1 MIAKERLFESRGS
14 LSSAL
19 ATDVA
24 NALQHHVRTKG
35 SSCLAV
41 SGGSTPKLFFE
52 TLSRFDVPWS
62 RVTVTLVDERQV
74 PETDPRS
81 NARLVRDNLLQNSAA
96 GAQFVPLFDNPE
108 AENVGTLDVVVLG
121 MGNDG
126 HTASFFPGGDN
137 LGEVLNPKTGK
148 RIVTM
153 SAPAAGESRLTFTLP
168 ALLDASLLCLHIE
181 GQEKRDVL
189 NKALGEGSVE
199 AMPVRAV
206 LRSKKPLTLYWC
218 P

>member
-24 NALQHHVRTKG
+24 NALQHHVRAKG
-35 SSCLAV
+35 SACLAV
-41 SGGSTPKLFFE
+41 SGGLTPKLFFE

-62 RVTVTLVDERQV
+62 KITVTLVDDRQV
-74 PETDPRS
+74 PETNSRS
-81 NARLVRDNLLQNSAA
+81 NARLVRENLLQNSAA
-96 GAQFVPLFDNPE
+96 GAKFVPLFENPD
-108 AENVGTLDVVVLG
+108 AENIATLDVVVLG
-121 MGNDG
+121 MGGDG
-126 HTASFFPGGDN
+126 HTASYFPAGDN
-137 LGEVLNPKTGK
+137 LSEALNPKTGK
-148 RIVTM
+148 RIIEI
-153 SAPAAGESRLTFTLP
+153 SAPAADEPRLTFTLP
-168 ALLDASLLCLHIE
+168 AFLDASLVCLHIE

-189 NKALGEGSVE
+189 NQALAEGPVE

>member
-1 MIAKERLFESRGS
+1 MIAKERVFESRGS

-35 SSCLAV
+35 SACLAV
-41 SGGSTPKLFFE
+41 SGGATPKLFFE
-52 TLSRFDVPWS
+52 TLSRIDIPWTKI
-62 RVTVTLVDERQV
+62 TVTLVDDRQV
-74 PETDPRS
+74 PETNLRS
-81 NARLVRDNLLQNSAA
+81 NAKLVRDSLLQNRAA
-96 GAQFVPLFDNPE
+96 GAEFVPLFENPD
-108 AENVGTLDVVVLG
+108 AENIAILDIVVLG

-126 HTASFFPGGDN
+126 HTASLFPEGDR
-137 LGEVLNPKTGK
+137 LAEALDTKTDK
-148 RIVTM
+148 RIM
-153 SAPAAGESRLTFTLP
+153 EISAPAGGEPRLTFTLP

-181 GQEKRDVL
+181 GQEKRNVL
-189 NKALGEGSVE
+189 NRALAEGPVE
-199 AMPVRAV
+199 AMPIRAI

>member
-41 SGGSTPKLFFE
+41 SGGLTPKLFFE

-62 RVTVTLVDERQV
+62 RVTITLVDERQV

-81 NARLVRDNLLQNSAA
+81 NARLVRENLLQNSAA
-96 GAQFVPLFDNPE
+96 GAQLVPLFENPE

-137 LGEVLNPKTGK
+137 LGEALNPKTGR

-153 SAPAAGESRLTFTLP
+153 SAPAAGEPRLTFTLP

-189 NKALGEGSVE
+189 NKALGEGPVE

>member
-35 SSCLAV
+35 SYCLAV

-52 TLSRFDVPWS
+52 TLTRFDVPWS
-62 RVTVTLVDERQV
+62 RVTITLVDERQV

-137 LGEVLNPKTGK
+137 LGEALNPKTGK

-153 SAPAAGESRLTFTLP
+153 SAPAAGEPRLTFTLP

-189 NKALGEGSVE
+189 NKALGEGPAE

>member
-35 SSCLAV
+35 SACLAV
-41 SGGSTPKLFFE
+41 SGGTTPKLFFE
-52 TLSRFDVPWS
+52 TLSRFDIPWS
-62 RVTVTLVDERQV
+62 KITVTLADDRQV
-74 PETDPRS
+74 PETSPRS
-81 NARLVRDNLLQNSAA
+81 NAKLVRENLLQNSAA
-96 GAQFVPLFDNPE
+96 GAAFIPLFENPE
-108 AENVGTLDVVVLG
+108 AKNAPTLDVVVLG
-121 MGNDG
+121 MGGDG
-126 HTASFFPGGDN
+126 HTASLFPGGDH
-137 LGEVLNPKTGK
+137 LGEAINPKTKK
-148 RIVTM
+148 RLMKI
-153 SAPAAGESRLTFTLP
+153 SAPAAGEPRLTFTLP

-189 NKALGEGSVE
+189 NKALAEGPVE
-199 AMPVRAV
+199 AMPIRAV
-206 LRSKKPLTLYWC
+206 LRSKKPLTLYWS